1 MALSRCSFGPI
12 MGTDCSVIWRDA
24 KKSFDIIPLTE
35 CQKEI
40 SNHES
45 TWCFSGV
52 ESEEDLI
59 SARAGIFYIMLSHE
73 VRVRAT
79 VQNLTC
85 SKLLTAHSAGCSQ

>member
-1 MALSRCSFGPI
+1 
-12 MGTDCSVIWRDA
+12 MGTDCSVDWRDA

-40 SNHES
+40 SNHKS

-59 SARAGIFYIMLSHE
+59 PARAGIFYAKSRGRSPLNICPS
-73 VRVRAT
+73 T